1 MEYPIL
7 YSFRRCPYAMRA
19 RMAISYSEITVEL
32 REISL
37 KDRPKKLYKASS
49 KGTVPV
55 LITENDQVID
65 ESLNIM
71 LWALKKNA
79 KQTWTNKEMSN
90 SEHKMIYINDTIFK
104 KSLDK
109 YKYHDRYPKKDK
121 KFYRLE
127 CSKILNVYEKKLA
140 KHKYLKYDTINIVD
154 IAIFPFIRQFANV
167 DYIWFEKEFKNLTVW
182 LKTISQSNLFK
193 SIMKKYDLWDTS
205 KKNYVNLSTET

>member
-1 MEYPIL
+1 
-7 YSFRRCPYAMRA
+7 MRA
-19 RMAISYSEITVEL
+19 RMAISYSQITVEL

-37 KDRPKKLYKASS
+37 KDRPKKLYEASS

-55 LITENDQVID
+55 LITENNQVID

-71 LWALKKNA
+71 LWALKRNN
-79 KQTWTNKEMSN
+79 KQTWTNLEIS
-90 SEHKMIYINDTIFK
+90 SEEHKMIYINDTIFK

-109 YKYHDRYPKKDK
+109 YKYHNRYSKNDK
-121 KFYRLE
+121 KHYRLE
-127 CSKILNVYEKKLA
+127 CTKILNAYEKKLA

-167 DYIWFEKEFKNLTVW
+167 DYIWFEKEFKNLTLW

-193 SIMKKYDLWDTS
+193 SIMKKYDLWDAS
-205 KKNYVNLSTET
+205 KNIYLNLGIEI